1 MKKTFLIIIILI
13 ISTIILSKT
22 VRDEIQWHLFTNNE
36 IQSYKS
42 YLNKYPKGNHVS
54 DAKKGIDTILWF
66 KAKRIN
72 TGKSYQQYIKSQPN
86 NHFIIEANQ
95 RQNALLNDK
104 SKSQVLKVL

>member
-13 ISTIILSKT
+13 TSTIILSKT

-72 TGKSYQQYIKSQPN
+72 TGKS
-86 NHFIIEANQ
+86 
-95 RQNALLNDK
+95 
-104 SKSQVLKVL
+104 